1 MLVIAIDRDSVHA
14 GDDLSRHA
22 SSITLDPSATLRAL
36 FEAIRTMHYLPSISG
51 DDASWIICAS
61 GKQMGVLAQQWSAP
75 RLTVPIESL
84 LKQFLETTNLAF
96 YLSTGASQILTSSSP
111 ALRQERCCL
120 HDTRVS
126 IWRFRGMCASC
137 RWLSP
142 EPMATEPNHPHS
154 ISPSP
159 DANLTRRFP
168 VLIHSKALARSRC

>member
-75 RLTVPIESL
+75 KLTVPIESL
-84 LKQFLETTNLAF
+84 LKQVFGDHEPRLFFKYGGQSDPDVLFSRIEAGEV
-96 YLSTGASQILTSSSP
+96 LS
-111 ALRQERCCL
+111 
-120 HDTRVS
+120 
-126 IWRFRGMCASC
+126 
-137 RWLSP
+137 
-142 EPMATEPNHPHS
+142 
-154 ISPSP
+154 
-159 DANLTRRFP
+159 
-168 VLIHSKALARSRC
+168 SRY